1 MPADRNTAIHDPV
14 MLVCFFEE
22 NGDFKVKAMSYI
34 NNVRM
39 FVRVFELGSMSAA
52 ARDMHVSP
60 AVASSRIGEL
70 EKHLGIRLFNRTTRT
85 VQPTEQGSIFYPGAQ
100 KMLEAMEEAEAAVH
114 EVTNTPRGSIFVSA
128 PLGIGRRLIAP
139 LIPEFHVSYPEVH
152 VRLRLSDR
160 PVDIANEGLDLAF
173 VLGHLANS
181 ELRLKKLADCP
192 RVLCASPAYLE
203 DRETPQHGVD
213 LQHSKHNCLLLQFP
227 GSTENRWTLQT
238 SEGLQS
244 FEVTGPYTSDDGDV
258 LVDWAL
264 DNRGIINAPL
274 FDVVDHLL
282 SRQLVTVCPETPPT
296 DVQLAC
302 LFPHKRYQDP
312 KIRLFLEFI
321 SERLKAYLK
330 DKSTHYVREKLQF
343 S

>member
-1 MPADRNTAIHDPV
+1 
-14 MLVCFFEE
+14 
-22 NGDFKVKAMSYI
+22 MSYI

-85 VQPTEQGSIFYPGAQ
+85 IQPTEQGSIFYPGAR
-100 KMLEAMEEAEAAVH
+100 KMLEAMEEAEAAVQ
-114 EVTNTPRGSIFVSA
+114 EVTHTPRGSIFVSA

-139 LIPEFHVSYPEVH
+139 LIPEFHDTYPEIH

-160 PVDIANEGLDLAF
+160 PLNITGEGLDLAF
-173 VLGHLANS
+173 ILGQLPNS
-181 ELRLKKLADCP
+181 EMRLKNLLDCP
-192 RVLCASPAYLE
+192 RVLCASPTYLDQRGE
-203 DRETPQHGVD
+203 PQQGAD
-213 LQHSKHNCLLLQFP
+213 LQNGKHDCLLLQFP
-227 GSTENRWTLQT
+227 GSSESRWTLQT

-244 FEVTGPYTSDDGDV
+244 FTVGGPFTSDDGDV
-258 LVDWAL
+258 LVNWAL
-264 DNRGIINAPL
+264 GHHGLINAPL

-282 SRQLVTVCPETPPT
+282 SGDLIAVCTATPPA
-296 DVQLAC
+296 DVHLAC

-312 KIRLFLEFI
+312 KIRLFLNFI
-321 SERLKAYLK
+321 SERLKTYLK
-330 DKSTHYVREKLQF
+330 DKSSQYSTHLLNK
-343 S
+343 

>member
-1 MPADRNTAIHDPV
+1 
-14 MLVCFFEE
+14 
-22 NGDFKVKAMSYI
+22 MSYI

-70 EKHLGIRLFNRTTRT
+70 EKHLGIRLFNRTTRNM
-85 VQPTEQGSIFYPGAQ
+85 QPTEQGSIFYPGAR

-139 LIPEFHVSYPEVH
+139 LIPVFHELYPEVL

-160 PVDIANEGLDLAF
+160 PVDVAIEGLDLAF
-173 VLGHLANS
+173 VLGHLQNS
-181 ELRLKKLADCP
+181 DLRLKKLADCP
-192 RVLCASPAYLE
+192 RVLCASPTYLE
-203 DRETPQHGVD
+203 RRTEPSHGAD
-213 LQHSKHNCLLLQFP
+213 LQHGRHDCLLLQFP
-227 GSTENRWTLQT
+227 GSSENRWALQT
-238 SEGLQS
+238 PNGLQS
-244 FEVTGPYTSDDGDV
+244 FEVAGPYTSDDGDV

-264 DNRGIINAPL
+264 DHRGIINAPL
-274 FDVVDHLL
+274 FDVMDHLL
-282 SRQLVTVCPETPPT
+282 SGKLVAVCAETPPT

-321 SERLKAYLK
+321 SERLKARLK
-330 DKSTHYVREKLQF
+330 DKSAHYIREKPQF
-343 S
+343 P